1 MVEREAHFVGSFVIL
16 RIAETCSWDLA
27 PGQIAGVSP
36 GVKVFSQQEMLKRSL
51 VPGDETTILCTTN
64 HLQSP
69 MVPWPTGSLFLL
81 SFLSP
86 FVLRGCVHTS
96 FLIFFS
102 ISRIMHPFCQGCTL
116 ELHSCGFSLYLPD
129 CVTPCLYL
137 PEPHTR
143 VQQQDSCGF
152 PLIPI

>member
-1 MVEREAHFVGSFVIL
+1 M
-16 RIAETCSWDLA
+16 
-27 PGQIAGVSP
+27 
-36 GVKVFSQQEMLKRSL
+36 FSQQEMLKRSL

-96 FLIFFS
+96 FLIFF
-102 ISRIMHPFCQGCTL
+102 L
-116 ELHSCGFSLYLPD
+116 SL
-129 CVTPCLYL
+129 
-137 PEPHTR
+137 
-143 VQQQDSCGF
+143 
-152 PLIPI
+152 